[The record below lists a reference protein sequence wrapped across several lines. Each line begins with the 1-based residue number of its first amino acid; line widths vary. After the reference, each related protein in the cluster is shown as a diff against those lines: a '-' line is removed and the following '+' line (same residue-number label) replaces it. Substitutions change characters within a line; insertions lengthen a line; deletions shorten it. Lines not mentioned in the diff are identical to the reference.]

1 MNRRC
6 FALPCLVLAVLAA
19 GGTAMAQTAS
29 TPPPPP
35 PPAPV
40 PLSGLTVAAPAKTPP
55 MVVST
60 FPEAGKAV
68 APGALILKVTF
79 DQKMTPDGWDYSGG
93 AERYP
98 QCLARP
104 RLLADEKTFVLL
116 CTAGASTQFSV
127 RFNATSAGG
136 FQNLAG
142 QRATPAA
149 LDFSTSGD
157 QALSTIDDAMKAASL
172 KKDEGPVMDR
182 VPAKTVAAAAAPPP

>member
-6 FALPCLVLAVLAA
+6 LALSCLTIAVIAA
-19 GGTAMAQTAS
+19 GGIAVAQT
-29 TPPPPP
+29 PPAAPE

-40 PLSGLTVAAPAKTPP
+40 PLSGLTVAAPARTPP

-60 FPEAGKAV
+60 FPEAGKTV

-79 DQKMTPDGWDYSGG
+79 DQKMNADGWDYSAG
-93 AERYP
+93 ADRYP

-116 CTAGASTQFSV
+116 CTAGANTRFSV
-127 RFNATSAGG
+127 NFNATSAAG

-142 QRATPAA
+142 QRATAA
-149 LDFSTSGD
+149 AVDFSTSDD

-182 VPAKTVAAAAAPPP
+182 PPVKTVAAADAPPP

>member
-1 MNRRC
+1 MNRLRL
-6 FALPCLVLAVLAA
+6 ALPCLALAVLAA
-19 GGTAMAQTAS
+19 GGSAVAQTAS
-29 TPPPPP
+29 TPPPP

-40 PLSGLTVAAPAKTPP
+40 PLSGLTVAAPAKAPP

-60 FPEAGKAV
+60 FPETGKSV

-79 DQKMTPDGWDYSGG
+79 DQKMTPDGWDYSQGTD
-93 AERYP
+93 RYP

-116 CTAGASTQFSV
+116 CTVGADTRFSV
-127 RFNATSAGG
+127 RLNATAAGG

-142 QRATPAA
+142 QRATAGEV
-149 LDFSTSGD
+149 DFSTSGD
-157 QALSTIDDAMKAASL
+157 EALATIDDAMKAANL

-182 VPAKTVAAAAAPPP
+182 VPAKTLADSNPVKP

>member
-1 MNRRC
+1 
-6 FALPCLVLAVLAA
+6 
-19 GGTAMAQTAS
+19 MAQTAS
-29 TPPPPP
+29 TPA

-60 FPEAGKAV
+60 FPEAGKSV

-79 DQKMTPDGWDYSGG
+79 DQKMTPDGWDYSQG
-93 AERYP
+93 ADRYP
-98 QCLARP
+98 QCLERP
-104 RLLADEKTFVLL
+104 RLLADEKTFILL
-116 CTAGASTQFSV
+116 CTVGADTHFSV

-142 QRATPAA
+142 QRATAGA
-149 LDFSTSGD
+149 VDFSTTGD

-182 VPAKTVAAAAAPPP
+182 TPAKTLAATDKPTP